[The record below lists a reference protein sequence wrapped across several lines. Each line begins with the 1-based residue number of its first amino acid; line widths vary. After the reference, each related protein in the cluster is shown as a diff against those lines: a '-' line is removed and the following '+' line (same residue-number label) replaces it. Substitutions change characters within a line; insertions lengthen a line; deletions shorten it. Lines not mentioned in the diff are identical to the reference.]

1 MPYAL
6 IPDGFTLKRVTSA
19 QQKAVDE
26 KRSHDDVLT
35 VLGNP
40 ATAQVVSLLGAG
52 LATAHFLPKF
62 IEALETRVGTLG
74 DDFKNAINETVNDL
88 NPLNLVRSIYGGKTN
103 EELIDEMKQRALT
116 PEEKAAV
123 IERFGKYGF

>member
-6 IPDGFTLKRVTSA
+6 IPDNYSLEKVTKE
-19 QQKAVDE
+19 QKQAVEE

-35 VLGNP
+35 VLANP
-40 ATAQVVSLLGAG
+40 ATAQIVGMLGAG

-62 IEALETRVGTLG
+62 IEALEKRVGTLT
-74 DDFKNAINETVNDL
+74 DDFKGAINETVNDL

-103 EELIDEMKQRALT
+103 EELIEEMRQKA
-116 PEEKAAV
+116 EAKEKFV
-123 IERFGKYGF
+123 RPPGV

>member
-6 IPDGFTLKRVTSA
+6 IPDNYSLEKVTKE
-19 QQKAVDE
+19 QKQAVEE

-35 VLGNP
+35 VLANP
-40 ATAQVVSLLGAG
+40 ATAQIVGMLGAG

-62 IEALETRVGTLG
+62 IEALENRVGTLT
-74 DDFKNAINETVNDL
+74 DDFKGAINETVNDL

-103 EELIDEMKQRALT
+103 EELIEEMRQKA
-116 PEEKAAV
+116 EAKEKFV
-123 IERFGKYGF
+123 RPPGV